1 MLYSSLFYLQECVCN
16 EKCPLEF
23 PSKNS
28 LAVDVS
34 CSLGD
39 PQTRH
44 MGFSLPWEKNTPVN
58 VNFLLKFLGVLG
70 SVVILC
76 GLESCSALCPLEEG
90 VVIHSDSQGEM
101 VLCDL

>member
-39 PQTRH
+39 PRTGQY
-44 MGFSLPWEKNTPVN
+44 GFFTALSENYSCEC
-58 VNFLLKFLGVLG
+58 KFSSEVLRYIG
-70 SVVILC
+70 ICGHFVWFGVILC
-76 GLESCSALCPLEEG
+76 SLPSGRGGC
-90 VVIHSDSQGEM
+90 DS
-101 VLCDL
+101 